1 MSKYKVLNEKYINTV
16 IEPIGNNTDVIQ
28 YIIEYKGVYGIAS
41 TKPLT
46 VEEVSKIDLNKYK
59 FVPLNEVLNWQ
70 KKKRRAEKRKPLQ
83 I

>member
-16 IEPIGNNTDVIQ
+16 IKPIGNNTDIIQ

-59 FVPLNEVLNWQ
+59 FVPLKEVLN
-70 KKKRRAEKRKPLQ
+70 
-83 I
+83 

>member
-16 IEPIGNNTDVIQ
+16 IKPIGNNTDVIQ
-28 YIIEYKGVYGIAS
+28 YIIEYNGVYGIAS

-59 FVPLNEVLNWQ
+59 FVPLKEVLN
-70 KKKRRAEKRKPLQ
+70 
-83 I
+83 

>member
-16 IEPIGNNTDVIQ
+16 IKPIGNNTDIIQ

-59 FVPLNEVLNWQ
+59 FVPLNEVLN
-70 KKKRRAEKRKPLQ
+70 
-83 I
+83 

>member
-59 FVPLNEVLNWQ
+59 FVPLKEVLN
-70 KKKRRAEKRKPLQ
+70 
-83 I
+83 

>member
-59 FVPLNEVLNWQ
+59 FVPLNEVLN
-70 KKKRRAEKRKPLQ
+70 
-83 I
+83 

>member
-1 MSKYKVLNEKYINTV
+1 MSKYNRLNEKYINTV
-16 IEPIGNNTDVIQ
+16 IEPIGNNTDIIQ

-59 FVPLNEVLNWQ
+59 FVPLKEVLN
-70 KKKRRAEKRKPLQ
+70 
-83 I
+83 